1 MLGLPVGGPD
11 GLKEIDCC
19 RKLHPKQMAYR
30 LLDNGLVLLGIPCSS
45 LLSGSTG
52 AGHLREPSRR
62 LRLLDPLSGLDLDL
76 LWHFLG
82 LGLEMVNHSGQGILE
97 VQHALLDGLELRV
110 LGDGLVDVY
119 ISNSFSV
126 PSSKE
131 MA

>member
-1 MLGLPVGGPD
+1 
-11 GLKEIDCC
+11 
-19 RKLHPKQMAYR
+19 MAYR

-45 LLSGSTG
+45 LLSGSQVLDIFVNRH
-52 AGHLREPSRR
+52 AGFGYLIRSQVWIWIYC
-62 LRLLDPLSGLDLDL
+62 GT
-76 LWHFLG
+76 FLG

-119 ISNSFSV
+119 ISNSSSV